1 MQSLC
6 LSKEPPYFQAQPV
19 TFSPHGVYLSS
30 WRWVR
35 LSALLLT
42 SPQTLNE
49 SRTLF
54 ISSPGMWEFVPSRT
68 SYCKDETRWRWWGTW
83 PRTGHKCA
91 LNKHESSL
99 APAPQRSTFNFW
111 RILSR
116 IILFFSPFVSIPFY
130 SFFLSIFFFFLV
142 HLERSNLKEKY
153 TCGKLRG
160 KMMSGFQ
167 PGSWICHL
175 RCTSGRVLIYLPLHD
190 GICKMGVILTVP
202 TSQGSCEDERF

>member
-1 MQSLC
+1 MYL
-6 LSKEPPYFQAQPV
+6 LVPPIVRTKRGDVGEAPGPGLV
-19 TFSPHGVYLSS
+19 TNVHLTNMSPHLPPLLRGLRLIFGEFSVISFYFSP
-30 WRWVR
+30 
-35 LSALLLT
+35 
-42 SPQTLNE
+42 P
-49 SRTLF
+49 LF
-54 ISSPGMWEFVPSRT
+54 P
-68 SYCKDETRWRWWGTW
+68 
-83 PRTGHKCA
+83 
-91 LNKHESSL
+91 
-99 APAPQRSTFNFW
+99 
-111 RILSR
+111 
-116 IILFFSPFVSIPFY
+116 
-130 SFFLSIFFFFLV
+130 FLSILSFFCFFFFFLV

>member
-35 LSALLLT
+35 LSGLLLT

-54 ISSPGMWEFVPSRT
+54 VSSPGMWQFVPSRT
-68 SYCKDETRWRWWGTW
+68 SYCKDETRWHWWGTW

-111 RILSR
+111 RILSH

-130 SFFLSIFFFFLV
+130 SFFLSIFFFPSPLGKKQ
-142 HLERSNLKEKY
+142 LKRKIYMREAEEQDDEW
-153 TCGKLRG
+153 
-160 KMMSGFQ
+160 F
-167 PGSWICHL
+167 PAWI
-175 RCTSGRVLIYLPLHD
+175 VDLPLAVY
-190 GICKMGVILTVP
+190 IW
-202 TSQGSCEDERF
+202 